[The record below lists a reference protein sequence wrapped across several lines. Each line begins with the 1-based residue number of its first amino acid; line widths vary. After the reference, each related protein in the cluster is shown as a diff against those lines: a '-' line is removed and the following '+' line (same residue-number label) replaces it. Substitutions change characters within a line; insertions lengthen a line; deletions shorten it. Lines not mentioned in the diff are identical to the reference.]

1 MNYSVIAKS
10 IHKDEG
16 IIVSGDN
23 KIPFGISKQNNLMTP
38 ADLLVSAFAACCLKN
53 VERFSELMHYS
64 YESADISVVAVR
76 KDKPPMIEKISF
88 SIIIQSKDDK
98 INTDLLLRN
107 LQNFGTIYN
116 TLDSVCDIDGD
127 ISFQKI

>member
-107 LQNFGTIYN
+107 LQKFGTIYN

-127 ISFQKI
+127 IFFQKI